1 MSEDRFQK
9 IRAKYRGFGLV
20 AYSIAEQKVIAVGD
34 THRKINKQLEDSEYN
49 IGGSD
54 IIILRCETDE
64 YI

>member
-20 AYSIAEQKVIAVGD
+20 AYNTTEQKVVAVGD
-34 THRKINKQLEDSEYN
+34 THRKINEQLENSEYN

-54 IIILRCETDE
+54 IIMLRCDTDE